1 MRIEMIKLSI
11 GVLALLKINPKVR
24 IQQKLT
30 IMKIIMLEK

>member
-11 GVLALLKINPKVR
+11 GVLALLKINHKVQ